1 MKYIAHRGLSSKAP
15 ENTTK
20 AFELAGQEQKYFGIE
35 CDIRTTKD
43 HQFVVFHDEDLTRMM
58 RMKGKIADFD
68 LKELKEITIKRGN
81 QVKKYADLHIPTLD
95 EFMDI
100 CSYYNKTA
108 VIEIKEVHEMTLL
121 TELISK
127 LDEHIGLSVIVISF
141 NITYLKYLRALSE
154 HIELQLLIDKLDE
167 SLIYDAR
174 VNHIDISINKDVIKK
189 KGVVSRLK
197 KEGFK
202 IGVYTVND
210 VKDMMRMQ
218 SYKVD
223 YLTTD
228 K

>member
-43 HQFVVFHDEDLTRMM
+43 HQFVVFHDEDLSRMM

-121 TELISK
+121 TDLISK

>member
-15 ENTTK
+15 ENSTK
-20 AFELAGQEQKYFGIE
+20 AFELAGEEQKYFGIE

-43 HQFVVFHDEDLTRMM
+43 HAFVVFHDEDLSRMM
-58 RMKGKIADFD
+58 RTKGYLEDFT
-68 LKELKEITIKRGN
+68 LEELQALTIKRGTN
-81 QVKKYADLHIPTLD
+81 VKKYPDLKIPTLE

-108 VIEIKEVHEMTLL
+108 VIEIKKVHEMTLL
-121 TELISK
+121 TDLITR
-127 LDEHIGLSVIVISF
+127 LDEHIGLSVIIISF

-154 HIELQLLIDKLDE
+154 TIELQLLIDKIDE

-210 VKDMMRMQ
+210 IKDITRMQ

>member
-43 HQFVVFHDEDLTRMM
+43 HQFVVFHDEDLSRMM
-58 RMKGKIADFD
+58 RIKGKIADFD
-68 LKELKEITIKRGN
+68 LKELKKMTIKRGN
-81 QVKKYADLHIPTLD
+81 QVKKYTDLSIPSLD

-121 TELISK
+121 TDLISK

>member
-141 NITYLKYLRALSE
+141 NITNLKYLRALSE